1 MSEIKVNTLTG
12 KTSAGSITVTSEGGA
27 VTFQMQQGL
36 AKSWGSVDQDSTG
49 HPIYDSFNLSSTS
62 DEGTGYTICSY
73 SNAMGNT
80 NYGITVAGQAQ
91 DEGGGGANVYGK
103 STTVAARTTATGSFC
118 FDNRTPSGSQLD
130 LKYCAYAI
138 HGDLA

>member
-1 MSEIKVNTLTG
+1 MSTIKADTVQNTSGGPVTLTDQR
-12 KTSAGSITVTSEGGA
+12 A
-27 VTFQMQQGL
+27 

-73 SNAMGNT
+73 SNSMT
-80 NYGITVAGQAQ
+80 NANYAITIAGQAQ

>member
-1 MSEIKVNTLTG
+1 MSEIKTNKLTG
-12 KTSAGSITVTSEGGA
+12 TSTAGSILVTAEGNS
-27 VTFQMQQGL
+27 TTTNLQQGL
-36 AKSWGSVDQDSTG
+36 AKSWGSIDQDSTD

-73 SNAMGNT
+73 SNAMDNV

-91 DEGGGGANVYGK
+91 DESGGGANVYGK

-118 FDNRTPSGSQLD
+118 FDNRNPSGGQLD